1 MSTCCEDKACDI
13 SVLREKQSAVLKSV
27 LAINAFMFFVEATA
41 GLIASSTA
49 LLADS
54 LDMLGDALVYGF
66 SLYVLARDVKW
77 QAISALLK
85 GSIMAFFG
93 AFVLAEAVY
102 KVMNPVV
109 PIAETIGIVGLLAL
123 LLNLLCLCLLWSHRS
138 DDINMRSVWLC
149 SRNDIIANV
158 GVLVAAT
165 GVWYT
170 HNFWPDIFVGLLIAV
185 IFIRSAIHVI
195 GSAVRQLLAAN
206 A

>member
-1 MSTCCEDKACDI
+1 MSNCCEEKACDI
-13 SVLREKQSAVLKSV
+13 NTLQEKQSTVLKLV
-27 LAINAFMFFVEATA
+27 LAINAFMFVVEATA

-54 LDMLGDALVYGF
+54 LDMLGDTLVYGF
-66 SLYVLARDVKW
+66 SLYVLARNIKW

-85 GSIMAFFG
+85 GSIMALFG
-93 AFVLAEAVY
+93 AFVLAEAVH

-123 LLNLLCLCLLWSHRS
+123 FLNLLCLRLLWSHRS

-149 SRNDIIANV
+149 SQNDIIANV
-158 GVLVAAT
+158 GVLVAAI

-170 HNFWPDIFVGLLIAV
+170 HNLWPDIFAGLIIAA
-185 IFIRSAIHVI
+185 IFMRSAIHVI
-195 GSAVRQLLAAN
+195 GNAARQLLAAN